1 MVLPI
6 LFINMTFV
14 KCFIY
19 LFTLL
24 QLFIMK
30 SLFIDIRKKIK
41 KDPMFSDFY
50 VDENYGQL
58 DSEPNLYKVAF
69 PCILLDITQTEWD
82 NLTHGSQVG
91 TFTVKAS
98 LAIDC
103 DDQEELDVCDDEE
116 ELDDDNQEEPIACG
130 CGDEGESGDSGDE
143 EVPNDWIDERIK
155 AREKC
160 FNRMHRLLH
169 NFTAKSRKKKY
180 TPLIRKS
187 FQTRSLPGFIKVYEC
202 IYTCTEK
209 ELTAPHRLVCTKRKP
224 LTIHIDPVL
233 DIPKKFVVPE
243 LEDSIC
249 EKKHYKQDDVYF
261 HRK

>member
-1 MVLPI
+1 MVLFI

-14 KCFIY
+14 KSFIY

-30 SLFIDIRKKIK
+30 SLFIDIRKKLK
-41 KDPMFSDFY
+41 RDPMFSDFY

-58 DSEPNLYKVAF
+58 DSETNTDKVVF
-69 PCILLDITQTEWD
+69 PCILLDVTQTEWD

-103 DDQEELDVCDDEE
+103 EDQEELDVYADEE
-116 ELDDDNQEEPIACG
+116 ELDDDNQEDPDVCDDPVEPGDCG
-130 CGDEGESGDSGDE
+130 SQED
-143 EVPNDWIDERIK
+143 PNDWIIDERIK
-155 AREKC
+155 ARERC

-169 NFTAKSRKKKY
+169 NFSAGKKKY

-202 IYTCTEK
+202 TYICTAK
-209 ELTAPHRLVCTKRKP
+209 ELTAPPVVMCTKRRP
-224 LTIHIDPVL
+224 LSIHIDPAL
-233 DIPKKFVVPE
+233 DIPEKFIVPE

-249 EKKHYKQDDVYF
+249 EKKHHHRYS